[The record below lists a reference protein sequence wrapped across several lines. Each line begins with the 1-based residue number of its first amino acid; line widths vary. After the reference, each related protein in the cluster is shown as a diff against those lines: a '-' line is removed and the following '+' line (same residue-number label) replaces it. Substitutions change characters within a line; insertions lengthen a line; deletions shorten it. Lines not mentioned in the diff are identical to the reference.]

1 MRDVFFVS
9 CGGFEVPAMTIRPFG
24 EGGLER
30 ARMTNTVA
38 VVIRDEG
45 DVVLVDAGWDAATC
59 EDPRRQLGRVRSA
72 VMGVRLTAADA
83 VATQLRKLGIGA
95 DRVRAVI
102 ATHLH
107 PGHVA
112 GVADFPNAE
121 VIVSKR
127 ELEAAGR
134 RAKALPSSAR
144 LRTVALDGT
153 PTYGFHGS
161 ADPFGNGEVV
171 LLDAQGH
178 TAGSVAVAL
187 RGPRGTFVHVGDAVL
202 QQWEFG
208 SPGGPCLVARRPSAR
223 RADLDRT
230 YESLRRCEV
239 DPRRPVIVP
248 SHDAAVFDRLPQTPY
263 AQLS

>member
-1 MRDVFFVS
+1 
-9 CGGFEVPAMTIRPFG
+9 
-24 EGGLER
+24 
-30 ARMTNTVA
+30 
-38 VVIRDEG
+38 
-45 DVVLVDAGWDAATC
+45 
-59 EDPRRQLGRVRSA
+59 
-72 VMGVRLTAADA
+72 
-83 VATQLRKLGIGA
+83 
-95 DRVRAVI
+95 VRAVI

-107 PGHVA
+107 LGHVA
-112 GVADFPNAE
+112 GVADLPNAE
-121 VIVSKR
+121 VIVSER
-127 ELEAAGR
+127 ELQAYRDAPKAAGYGAKELV
-134 RAKALPSSAR
+134 RAGRIRAVK
-144 LRTVALDGT
+144 LDGT
-153 PTYGFHGS
+153 PSYGFHGS

-208 SPGGPCLVARRPSAR
+208 SPGGPCLFSRRMAGK
-223 RADLDRT
+223 RADLDRI
-230 YESLRRCEV
+230 YESLRSCEV